1 LALRKYP
8 GKLIPTWYFGTASIY
23 HSWPTILREQ
33 HTLEDITQARLKVAS
48 TMMVHLQRH
57 SLCSEQALMSV
68 KQPLWQVSVEFSIMR
83 TGIRVAPF
91 KAQNM
96 SNNAT
101 PALLPD
107 GSGWGEIGTA
117 QALQA
122 EVCGLI
128 PRVEVRIHALTIACC
143 LFTV

>member
-1 LALRKYP
+1 MLGTGSDV
-8 GKLIPTWYFGTASIY
+8 GKT
-23 HSWPTILREQ
+23 TI
-33 HTLEDITQARLKVAS
+33 VAG
-48 TMMVHLQRH
+48 
-57 SLCSEQALMSV
+57 LCRVLYRA
-68 KQPLWQVSVEFSIMR
+68 
-83 TGIRVAPF
+83 GIRVAPF

-122 EVCGLI
+122 EACGLI